1 MKRKRKQVR
10 QFKITLLGV
19 EPRIWRRIHVPQTYS
34 FYDLHV
40 AIQDA
45 MGWLD
50 CHLHAFHIRDPDT
63 GEEVAIGFPDDEGFG
78 PPFLPGGE
86 LAITDF
92 FHAENTTARY
102 EYDFGDGWE
111 HEVVLENTVP
121 SRERARYPQCIEGE
135 RACPP
140 EDCGGVHG
148 YVDFLDVIG
157 NPDHEEHE
165 SMLEW
170 VGGKFDP
177 EAFDPK
183 KVHFDNPETR
193 WDLAFGGEV
202 I

>member
-1 MKRKRKQVR
+1 MKRKREQVC

-19 EPRIWRRIHVPQTYS
+19 KPQIWRRIHVPQSYS

-50 CHLHAFHIRDPDT
+50 CHLHAFQIRDPDT

-78 PPFLPGGE
+78 LPFLAGWE
-86 LAITDF
+86 LAIADF
-92 FHAENTTARY
+92 FHAENSTARY

-111 HEVVLENTVP
+111 HEVVLEGIVP
-121 SRERARYPQCIEGE
+121 SRERTRYPQCTEGE

-148 YVDFLDVIG
+148 YVDFLEAIG
-157 NPDHEEHE
+157 NSDHEEHE

-170 VGGKFDP
+170 VGGKFYP

-183 KVHFDNPETR
+183 KVRFDNPKKR
-193 WDLAFGGEV
+193 WELAFGGEV